1 MCEQVSSDITVG
13 EAQIIR
19 RLMQRRRCE
28 QESFGVIAEK
38 GNRLKDEKAIQT
50 SVDYYRITT
59 KCKGHGCN
67 FIWAVSRTYK

>member
-67 FIWAVSRTYK
+67 FIWAVSRAYK

>member
-67 FIWAVSRTYK
+67 FIWVVSRAYK